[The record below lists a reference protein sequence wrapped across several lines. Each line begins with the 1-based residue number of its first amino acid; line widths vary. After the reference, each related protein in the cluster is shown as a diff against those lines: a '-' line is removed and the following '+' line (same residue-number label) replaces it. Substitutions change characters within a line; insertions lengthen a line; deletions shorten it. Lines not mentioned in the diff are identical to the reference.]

1 MPTYRIAPYGAAGW
15 KVQERFLWLWLDLTR
30 SVGYDTHEKM
40 WFDTTAAAKKW
51 IDDELAVR
59 AGRIAYDAEA
69 ARRSR
74 AVKPEVYP

>member
-1 MPTYRIAPYGAAGW
+1 MATYRIAPHGATGW
-15 KVQERFLWLWLDLTR
+15 KVQKRFLWLWFDVTTLI
-30 SVGYDTHEKM
+30 GYDLLDRV
-40 WFDTTAAAKKW
+40 WFNTAAEAKKW